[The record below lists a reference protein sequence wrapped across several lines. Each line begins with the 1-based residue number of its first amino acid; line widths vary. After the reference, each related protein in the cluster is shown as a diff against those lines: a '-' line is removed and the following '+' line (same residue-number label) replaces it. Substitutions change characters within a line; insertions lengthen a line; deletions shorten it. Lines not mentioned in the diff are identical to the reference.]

1 MWEAIV
7 SLAKTPAAVAL
18 VAGIVG
24 LLFYM
29 VRKGMLSFKGKGVTV
44 GLSEQGTRNLI
55 QSQFEFAEAKC
66 ESMILRLPKDL
77 DKWRTRYIVG
87 KVEDV
92 VQRSIIFNNIRDSE
106 EYIKGKQELIYNV
119 ILKYVEKEYFLTEEF
134 KAMVFKFVN
143 DLYKDL
149 YRMKRI
155 YKEEE

>member
-1 MWEAIV
+1 MWESIV
-7 SLAKTPAAVAL
+7 ALAKTPAVIVL
-18 VAGIVG
+18 VAGIFG

-29 VRKGMLSFKGKGVTV
+29 VKKGMLSFKGKGVTV

-77 DKWRTRYIVG
+77 DEWRTKFIMG

-92 VQRSIIFNNIRDSE
+92 VQRSIVFNNLRDTEDYIR
-106 EYIKGKQELIYNV
+106 GKQELIYNV
-119 ILKYVEKEYFLTEEF
+119 VLKYVEKDYFLTEDF
-134 KAMVFKFVN
+134 RTMVFKFVD

-149 YRMKRI
+149 FRMKRI
-155 YKEEE
+155 YKEED